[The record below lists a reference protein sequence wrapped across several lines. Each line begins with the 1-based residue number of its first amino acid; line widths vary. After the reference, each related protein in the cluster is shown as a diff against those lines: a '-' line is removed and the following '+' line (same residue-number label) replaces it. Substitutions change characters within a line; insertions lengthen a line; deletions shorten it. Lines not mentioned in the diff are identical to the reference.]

1 MFKELDG
8 ASGGDEEGGTGALLV
23 GELALGEHL
32 DMAKLGHRDV
42 SFSKDRL
49 GVVEGDAG
57 LTRDAIGYTLLEFLA
72 GVDIHLGHTIV
83 LKNGNADVEGSTSIV
98 VVSNEAEFSRKTE
111 DEFTFHL
118 VGGNIVEG
126 AHYVSLSGRADEKG
140 EQGLFLGGE
149 MVEHKLQLCAIIG
162 HIVGFASD
170 EVGTTLTNAED
181 LFGNQF
187 CLFCL
192 AAGLEQVARH
202 HVGGFELQGSRLL
215 GLRRHLNRRSGLFRL
230 LIDGPEAAVVGEI
243 EGGKGGLVAEI
254 DMISASTVSLG
265 DTTELNL
272 GDFPGDLVLLGHILQ
287 AEIFLGIHSELSS
300 HDLGAVGRDLDLNLG
315 DGQAIGETIIEVVAD
330 GDLLHRLCE
339 GGSGDE
345 CGEDREGEY
354 FHWNLYNE
362 GSYRWLR
369 RDAWNT

>member
-1 MFKELDG
+1 MTSRHTGHGALLGVSLFEELDG

-42 SFSKDRL
+42 TFSKDGL

-57 LTRDAIGYTLLEFLA
+57 LTGDAISNALLEFLA
-72 GVDIHLGHTIV
+72 SVDIHLGHTIV

-111 DEFTFHL
+111 NKFTLHL
-118 VGGNIVEG
+118 VGGDAVKS
-126 AHYVSLSGRADEKG
+126 AHYVSLSGRADEEG

-170 EVGTTLTNAED
+170 EVGTTLTNAEN

-187 CLFCL
+187 SLFRL

-202 HVGGFELQGSRLL
+202 HVSGLELQGSSLL

-230 LIDGPEAAVVGEI
+230 LIDGPKAAVVGEI

-254 DMISASTVSLG
+254 DMICAGTVGLS
-265 DTTELNL
+265 DSTELNL
-272 GDFPGDLVLLGHILQ
+272 GDFPGNLVLLGHILQ
-287 AEIFLGIHSELSS
+287 AEILLGIHSELSG
-300 HDLGAVGRDLDLNLG
+300 HDLGAVG
-315 DGQAIGETIIEVVAD
+315 
-330 GDLLHRLCE
+330 
-339 GGSGDE
+339 
-345 CGEDREGEY
+345 
-354 FHWNLYNE
+354 
-362 GSYRWLR
+362 
-369 RDAWNT
+369 